1 MQRILESYNYLL
13 NVPGKNIRG
22 MLIDVFQLWLNIPQ
36 EKLDIIRE
44 IITSLHTSSLMYG
57 FIVSHPLFY
66 RIDDIEDNS
75 KQRRG
80 IPGMDDHFLS
90 NLCIVAHEVF
100 GIAATINAANYVYFL
115 ALQKVYIWY
124 MNYS

>member
-1 MQRILESYNYLL
+1 MESYNYLL
-13 NVPGKNIRG
+13 NVPGKNIRS

-44 IITSLHTSSLMYG
+44 IITSLHTSSLMYDLLV
-57 FIVSHPLFY
+57 FHSWFC

-80 IPGMDDHFLS
+80 IPGTTKEILS
-90 NLCIVAHEVF
+90 NSCIVAHEVF

-115 ALQKVYIWY
+115 ALQKVSSRFLDYL
-124 MNYS
+124 

>member
-1 MQRILESYNYLL
+1 
-13 NVPGKNIRG
+13 
-22 MLIDVFQLWLNIPQ
+22 MLIDVFQIWLNIPQ

-44 IITSLHTSSLMYG
+44 IITSLHTSSLMYDI
-57 FIVSHPLFY
+57 FVICPLLC

-80 IPGMDDHFLS
+80 IPGMNVSFLPNS
-90 NLCIVAHEVF
+90 CVVAHEVF

-115 ALQKVYIWY
+115 ALEKV
-124 MNYS
+124 